1 MDASGVDVIIVGAGV
16 AGLTAARA
24 LARTGF
30 SVAVLE
36 ARERVG
42 GRTLTRSLGGEVVD
56 LGGQWVGPS
65 QRHVLRLADE
75 LGLKRFPQHHH
86 GAKVLDVRGKL
97 RTYRGQVPSLPL
109 LSLLDLQRIL
119 WKLDGLAK
127 RVPRERPDAAPRAAE
142 WDALTLEEWK
152 QRHVPTWG
160 ARAMVDI
167 AAHSLFAAEPS
178 EVSFLYF
185 LFCIHSSNGLMPL
198 LTIEGG
204 AQAERFTGGAQALSL
219 RLADELGAS
228 VHLSTPVRAVLQHE
242 DGVTVT
248 AGNGR
253 VWRARYAVVAVPP
266 ALAERIDFGATLPA
280 GRRRVHAG
288 MPMGS
293 VIKVV
298 ATYERPFWREAG
310 FSGEAVSDTGP
321 VRLCMDDC
329 GADGRHPALVGFFLG
344 ETARAWTG
352 RPAGERQRVA
362 LESFARFFGPQALKP
377 TAVADLDWIA
387 EPWSQGGYVGLLR
400 PGTLTAIGD
409 ALRAPFGRVHWA
421 GTETALEGWGY
432 IDGAVES
439 GKRAATELSARL
451 AAPGAIPLRNRA
463 FTG

>member
-1 MDASGVDVIIVGAGV
+1 MDASAVDVVIVGAGL

-42 GRTLTRSLGGEVVD
+42 GRTLTQSLGGEVVD
-56 LGGQWVGPS
+56 LGGQWVGPY

-75 LGLKRFPQHHH
+75 LGLERFPQHHH
-86 GAKVLDVRGKL
+86 GTKVLDLRGER

-109 LSLLDLQRIL
+109 LSLLDLQRII

-127 RVPRERPDAAPRAAE
+127 RVPRERPDSAPRAAE

-160 ARAMVDI
+160 ARAALDI
-167 AAHSLFAAEPS
+167 AARAVFAAEPS
-178 EVSFLYF
+178 ELSFLHF
-185 LFCIHSSNGLMPL
+185 LFYVHSNNGLMPL
-198 LTIEGG
+198 TTIEGG
-204 AQAERFTGGAQALSL
+204 AQAERFTGGAQTLSL
-219 RLADELGAS
+219 RMAGDLGAS
-228 VHLSTPVRAVLQHE
+228 VHLSTPVRAVLQDG

-248 AGNGR
+248 AEDGR
-253 VWRARYAVVAVPP
+253 AWRARYAVVAVPP
-266 ALAERIDFGATLPA
+266 ALAERIDFGASLPPE
-280 GRRRVHAG
+280 RRRAHADL
-288 MPMGS
+288 PMGS

-321 VRLCMDDC
+321 VRLCFDDC
-329 GADGRHPALVGFFLG
+329 GADGSHPALVGFFLG

-352 RPAGERQRVA
+352 RPAGERQRAA

-387 EPWSQGGYVGLLR
+387 EPWSKGCYVGLPR

-421 GTETALEGWGY
+421 GTETAIEGCGY
-432 IDGAVES
+432 LDGAVES
-439 GKRAATELSARL
+439 GERAATELSARL
-451 AAPGAIPLRNRA
+451 ATPGHV
-463 FTG
+463 G